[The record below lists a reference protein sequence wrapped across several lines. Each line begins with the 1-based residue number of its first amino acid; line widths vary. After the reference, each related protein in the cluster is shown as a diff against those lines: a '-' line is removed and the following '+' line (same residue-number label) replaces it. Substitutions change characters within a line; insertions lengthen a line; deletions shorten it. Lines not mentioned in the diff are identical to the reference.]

1 MSGLGFN
8 PRAVETQR
16 GSIPPQWRQATSD
29 GNAFFF
35 LAAHA
40 GNRTQGTS
48 MGGLYVATT
57 LHARMQLDN
66 RRAPNCKRLML
77 HFASG
82 AQRSS
87 SPTEKLTHP
96 DDTLAE
102 WLRRRPA
109 KPMGSPCVGSNPTG
123 VVLHLQSARAW
134 MTSDAML
141 NMSALARVRARLRA
155 RARLRRARAY
165 ARARA
170 RARVRGRLAVL
181 VRFGICQRYWA
192 PCCVLE

>member
-16 GSIPPQWRQATSD
+16 GSIPPQWRHPPRRVEI
-29 GNAFFF
+29 AF
-35 LAAHA
+35 AHA

-123 VVLHLQSARAW
+123 VVFASARRPR
-134 MTSDAML
+134 L
-141 NMSALARVRARLRA
+141 GQARRRIVCDDWLRA
-155 RARLRRARAY
+155 AALMKKADSTLRTSQAVPHPSTIRALSCLTSEVRRDPVHSTRY
-165 ARARA
+165 
-170 RARVRGRLAVL
+170 GR
-181 VRFGICQRYWA
+181 QRRW
-192 PCCVLE
+192 

>member
-16 GSIPPQWRQATSD
+16 GSIPPQWRHPPRRVEI
-29 GNAFFF
+29 AF
-35 LAAHA
+35 AHA

-57 LHARMQLDN
+57 LHARTQ
-66 RRAPNCKRLML
+66 PERLG
-77 HFASG
+77 G
-82 AQRSS
+82 AHVFSRDCGRQRNV
-87 SPTEKLTHP
+87 TLTHTTHP

-123 VVLHLQSARAW
+123 VVFASARRPR
-134 MTSDAML
+134 L
-141 NMSALARVRARLRA
+141 GQARRRIVCDDWLRA
-155 RARLRRARAY
+155 AALMKKADSTLRTSQAVPHPSTIRALSCLTSEVRRDPVHSTRY
-165 ARARA
+165 
-170 RARVRGRLAVL
+170 GR
-181 VRFGICQRYWA
+181 QRRW
-192 PCCVLE
+192 